1 MIRRTTL
8 FTGIAIAVM
17 TVTAGAQDAGYRAV
31 DSPFQ
36 DDFEYVV
43 NADLQPL
50 VEVAGV
56 RWMRFGIFV
65 KGDREIDPAKDNP
78 VTVELDF
85 VNTNPDSVKI
95 LVIALLE
102 DENGVTLDRVEC
114 AKIKAG
120 NDRLKGS
127 AQKHSISGAV
137 LQAMRRVYLFCEVE

>member
-1 MIRRTTL
+1 
-8 FTGIAIAVM
+8 M
-17 TVTAGAQDAGYRAV
+17 TATAGAQDADYRTV

-43 NADLQPL
+43 NADLQPM

-65 KGDREIDPAKDNP
+65 KGDREIDPERDNP

-85 VNTNPDSVKI
+85 VNTTPDSVKI